1 MSFPASVI
9 LASRRLFA
17 MRSDQRFRYIRSY
30 SDSFPIG
37 VKWLLISNIAVFFG
51 MLLAEQLGFEKRLWI
66 FELVPETVVHSFT
79 IWQLVTYMFMHA
91 GLWHIV
97 FNMLTLYWFGP
108 DLERTWGLQRFLKYY
123 FVCGIGAGICVV
135 LAERIS
141 LFYHWTDSGTRT
153 LGASGA
159 IYGVLLA
166 YGLLFPDRTILLIF
180 IPIKARHFLWF
191 MGLLAFYSSISG
203 GNSGVS
209 NVAHLGGLLVGYLY
223 IRMKISRFDGG
234 SWVRRYQQWKL
245 QRAKKKFQVYMRK
258 HGGPGGTMLQ

>member
-1 MSFPASVI
+1 
-9 LASRRLFA
+9 
-17 MRSDQRFRYIRSY
+17 MRNDLRFRYVRNY

-37 VKWLLISNIAVFFG
+37 VKWLLISNTAIFILMA
-51 MLLAEQLGFEKRLWI
+51 LAGQLGLEQRFWI
-66 FELVPETVVHSFT
+66 LELVPRAVIFSFA
-79 IWQLVTYMFMHA
+79 IWQLVTYMFLHG
-91 GLWHIV
+91 GLLHIL

-108 DLERTWGLQRFLKYY
+108 DLERTWGTQRFLKYY
-123 FVCGIGAGICVV
+123 FVCGIGAGLCVV
-135 LAERIS
+135 LAECIFGFTNS
-141 LFYHWTDSGTRT
+141 RT

-166 YGLLFPDRTILLIF
+166 YGLLFPDRTILF
-180 IPIKARHFLWF
+180 FFVIPMKVRHFVWV

-209 NVAHLGGLLVGYLY
+209 NVAHLGGLLVGYVY
-223 IRMKISRFDGG
+223 IRLKISTFDRG
-234 SWVRRYQQWKL
+234 SLVRRYQQWKL

>member
-1 MSFPASVI
+1 
-9 LASRRLFA
+9 

-37 VKWLLISNIAVFFG
+37 VKWLLISNTAIFFLMAVAG
-51 MLLAEQLGFEKRLWI
+51 QLGFEQRFWI
-66 FELVPETVVHSFT
+66 FELVPRAVIFNLA
-79 IWQLVTYMFMHA
+79 IWQLVTYMFLHA
-91 GLWHIV
+91 GLLHIL

-123 FVCGIGAGICVV
+123 FVCGIAAGICVV
-135 LAERIS
+135 IAELIAGS
-141 LFYHWTDSGTRT
+141 NTRT

-166 YGLLFPDRTILLIF
+166 YGLLFPDRQILFFF
-180 IPIKARHFLWF
+180 IIPMKVRHFVWI
-191 MGLLAFYSSISG
+191 MGLLAFYSSIAG

-223 IRMKISRFDGG
+223 IRIKISKFDRG
-234 SWVRRYQQWKL
+234 SLMRRYQQWKL

>member
-1 MSFPASVI
+1 
-9 LASRRLFA
+9 
-17 MRSDQRFRYIRSY
+17 MRTDQRFRYVRNY

-37 VKWLLISNIAVFFG
+37 VKWLIISNTAIFILMA
-51 MLLAEQLGFEKRLWI
+51 LAGQLGMERRFWI
-66 FELVPETVVHSFT
+66 FELVPQAVIYNFA
-79 IWQLVTYMFMHA
+79 IWQLVTYMFLHA
-91 GLWHIV
+91 GLLHIL

-135 LAERIS
+135 IAELIAGS
-141 LFYHWTDSGTRT
+141 STRT

-166 YGLLFPDRTILLIF
+166 YGLLFPDRTILFLF
-180 IPIKARHFLWF
+180 VIPMKVRHFVWL

-223 IRMKISRFDGG
+223 IRLKISRFDRG
-234 SWVRRYQQWKL
+234 SWFGSFGKRYQQWKL

>member
-1 MSFPASVI
+1 MDLPASVI
-9 LASRRLFA
+9 LASRRVLA
-17 MRSDQRFRYIRSY
+17 MRSDQRFRYVRSY

-37 VKWLLISNIAVFFG
+37 VKWLIIANIAVFFF
-51 MLLAEQLGFEKRLWI
+51 MLLAEQLHFVERLWI
-66 FELVPETVVHSFT
+66 FELVPATIIHSFT
-79 IWQLVTYMFMHA
+79 VWQLVTYMFMHA
-91 GLWHIV
+91 GLFHIL

-108 DLERTWGLQRFLKYY
+108 DLERTWGLKRFLKYY

-135 LAERIS
+135 IGEIIS
-141 LFYHWTDSGTRT
+141 GTSTRT

-180 IPIKARHFLWF
+180 IPIKARHFVWL
-191 MGLLAFYSSISG
+191 MGLLAFYSSVSG

-223 IRMKISRFDGG
+223 IRMNIWKFDGG
-234 SWVRRYQQWKL
+234 FVGYWTKRYQQWKL

-258 HGGPGGTMLQ
+258 HGGPGGTMLH

>member
-1 MSFPASVI
+1 
-9 LASRRLFA
+9 
-17 MRSDQRFRYIRSY
+17 MRTDQRFRYVRNY

-37 VKWLLISNIAVFFG
+37 VKWLIISNTAIFILMA
-51 MLLAEQLGFEKRLWI
+51 LAGQLGVEQRFWI
-66 FELVPETVVHSFT
+66 FELVPRAVVFNFA
-79 IWQLVTYMFMHA
+79 IWQLVTYMFLHA
-91 GLWHIV
+91 GLLHIL

-135 LAERIS
+135 IAELLAGS
-141 LFYHWTDSGTRT
+141 STRT

-166 YGLLFPDRTILLIF
+166 YGLLFPDRTILFMFLI
-180 IPIKARHFLWF
+180 PMKVRHFVWL

-209 NVAHLGGLLVGYLY
+209 NVAHLGGLAVGYFY
-223 IRMKISRFDGG
+223 IRFKLARYDRG
-234 SWVRRYQQWKL
+234 SFFGSIGRRYQQWKL